1 MAGLTFQSTGYIF
14 TAYKAVF
21 CMLAAAVNGIP
32 IFLGG
37 FYLCV
42 QTLILGQNSHPQ
54 GNPFI
59 WEAIPT
65 VSCFLLSHTGYLYV
79 PGSSFYWH
87 CETLGDF

>member
-1 MAGLTFQSTGYIF
+1 
-14 TAYKAVF
+14 
-21 CMLAAAVNGIP
+21 MLAAAVNGIP

-42 QTLILGQNSHPQ
+42 SDFNSGQNSHPQ

-65 VSCFLLSHTGYLYV
+65 VSFPFITYWCLGRS
-79 PGSSFYWH
+79 GSFASGIVKHLVIFS
-87 CETLGDF
+87 